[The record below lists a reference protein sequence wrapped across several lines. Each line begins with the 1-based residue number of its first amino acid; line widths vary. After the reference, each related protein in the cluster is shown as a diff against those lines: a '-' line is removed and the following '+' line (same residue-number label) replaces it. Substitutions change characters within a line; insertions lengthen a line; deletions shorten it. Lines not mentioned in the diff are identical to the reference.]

1 MLTWT
6 KNTPQIG
13 PSSESSADD
22 GGGDSKDRVEAM
34 NNRIYFY
41 SEVNRAKI
49 LTLNKKITSL
59 NISLLNQV
67 NTLDLGSCPANIRL
81 YINSFGGSVFAGMSA
96 VDYIRSSKVP
106 VTSIIDGCAA
116 SAATLMSVVAP
127 KRLIREH
134 SFMLIH
140 QLSSISWGK
149 FEELRDDM
157 TNNELLMRTITDI
170 YTQHTRIPKKKLKE
184 MLKRDLWWDAKTC
197 LEYGLVDDII

>member
-6 KNTPQIG
+6 KEMPQLG
-13 PSSESSADD
+13 PNSEPTTDD
-22 GGGDSKDRVEAM
+22 GDSKDRVEAM

-59 NISLLNQV
+59 NVSLLNQV
-67 NTLDLGSCPANIRL
+67 NTLDLGSCPSNIRL

-96 VDYIRSSKVP
+96 VDYIKSSKVP

-149 FEELRDDM
+149 FEELKDDM

>member
-6 KNTPQIG
+6 QNTQRLG
-13 PSSESSADD
+13 SDSDPSTDENE
-22 GGGDSKDRVEAM
+22 SKDRVETM

-67 NTLDLGSCPANIRL
+67 NTLGLESCPTGIQL
-81 YINSFGGSVFAGMSA
+81 YINSYGGSVFAGMSA
-96 VDYIRSSKVP
+96 VDYIKSSQIP
-106 VTSIIDGCAA
+106 VTSVIDGCAA
-116 SAATLMSVVAP
+116 SAATLMSVVAK
-127 KRLIREH
+127 KRLMREH

-149 FEELRDDM
+149 FEELKDEM

-170 YTQHTRIPKKKLKE
+170 YTQYTRIPKKKLKE

-197 LEYGLVDDII
+197 LEYGLIDDII

>member
-6 KNTPQIG
+6 KNAPQFG
-13 PSSESSADD
+13 SNSESSAGEDD
-22 GGGDSKDRVEAM
+22 SGGDSKDRVEAM

-59 NISLLNQV
+59 NVSLLNQV
-67 NTLDLGSCPANIRL
+67 NTLDLGSCPSSIRL
-81 YINSFGGSVFAGMSA
+81 YINSFGGSVFA
-96 VDYIRSSKVP
+96 V
-106 VTSIIDGCAA
+106 
-116 SAATLMSVVAP
+116 MSVVAP

>member
-6 KNTPQIG
+6 RGNHRLASG
-13 PSSESSADD
+13 SDSNADD
-22 GGGDSKDRVEAM
+22 NDSKDRVETM

-67 NTLDLGSCPANIRL
+67 NTLDLEACSANIRL
-81 YINSFGGSVFAGMSA
+81 YINSYGGSVFAGMSA
-96 VDYIRSSKVP
+96 VDYIKSSQIP
-106 VTSIIDGCAA
+106 VTSVIDGCAA
-116 SAATLMSVVAP
+116 SAATLMSVVAK
-127 KRLIREH
+127 KRLMREH

-149 FEELRDDM
+149 FEELKDEM

-170 YTQHTRIPKKKLKE
+170 YTQYTRIPKKKLKE
-184 MLKRDLWWDAKTC
+184 MLKHDLWWDAKTC
-197 LEYGLVDDII
+197 LEYGLIDDII

>member
-1 MLTWT
+1 MLIWDKGRPGLGSDSNPT
-6 KNTPQIG
+6 
-13 PSSESSADD
+13 ADD
-22 GGGDSKDRVEAM
+22 SDSKDRVEAM

-59 NISLLNQV
+59 NISLSNQV
-67 NTLDLGSCPANIRL
+67 NTLGLDESPANIRL
-81 YINSFGGSVFAGMSA
+81 YINSYGGSVFAGMAA
-96 VDYIRSSKVP
+96 VDYIKGSKIP
-106 VTSIIDGCAA
+106 VTSVIDGCAA
-116 SAATLMSVVAP
+116 SAATIMSVVAK
-127 KRLIREH
+127 KRFMREH

-140 QLSSISWGK
+140 QLSSLSWGK
-149 FEELRDDM
+149 FEELKDDM
-157 TNNELLMRTITDI
+157 ANNELLMDTIMDI